1 MNNHNSFSFGSYYVF
16 KITYIHIPSKWVRIN
31 KHGHRFIFNNLIDA
45 RNYLQSEL
53 DQWEANP
60 KDETNPDGYWLHPED
75 LVINMKLIKAMDLII
90 GYYGGEF

>member
-1 MNNHNSFSFGSYYVF
+1 MTNLTIPTEVADG
-16 KITYIHIPSKWVRIN
+16 ITRAT
-31 KHGHRFIFNNLIDA
+31 LIDA
-45 RNYLQSEL
+45 RKYLQSEL

-90 GYYGGEF
+90 RYYGGEF

>member
-1 MNNHNSFSFGSYYVF
+1 MTDLTIPTEVADG
-16 KITYIHIPSKWVRIN
+16 ITRA
-31 KHGHRFIFNNLIDA
+31 NLIDA

-60 KDETNPDGYWLHPED
+60 KDETNLDGYWLHPED

>member
-1 MNNHNSFSFGSYYVF
+1 MTDLTIPTEVADG
-16 KITYIHIPSKWVRIN
+16 ITRA
-31 KHGHRFIFNNLIDA
+31 NLIDA

>member
-1 MNNHNSFSFGSYYVF
+1 MTDLTIPTEVADG
-16 KITYIHIPSKWVRIN
+16 ITRAT
-31 KHGHRFIFNNLIDA
+31 LIDA
-45 RNYLQSEL
+45 RKYLQSEL

>member
-1 MNNHNSFSFGSYYVF
+1 MTDLTIPTEVADG
-16 KITYIHIPSKWVRIN
+16 ITRAT
-31 KHGHRFIFNNLIDA
+31 LIDA
-45 RNYLQSEL
+45 RKYLQSEL

-60 KDETNPDGYWLHPED
+60 KDENNPDGYWLHPED